1 MKSIVKLVL
10 LFLFSAEANISIYF
24 GISMAFDA
32 DLHGIKGVFVS
43 EGIG

>member
-10 LFLFSAEANISIYF
+10 LFYFLPANISIYF

-43 EGIG
+43 ECMG